1 MELVLKLKVVLEQ
14 LQLILPVELINGIIL
29 VLFIVKLLLLLLVL
43 VVVLVLVEIK

>member
-14 LQLILPVELINGIIL
+14 LQLILLVELINGIIL